1 MLVSGR
7 VRYNEN
13 YVVTTAGRVLS
24 SPPKRTPPLGAHFL
38 LFLDQQ
44 PKSHTTKNDCNSPS
58 FCKAP
63 KKKIS
68 SIPSPEILVWFPR
81 CPLRTT
87 KPFGQHYEFQN
98 SNDSFLFEAT
108 SQPSFLGKGRDPS
121 NHLPPG
127 TFNNQP
133 SLKAA
138 SEVTLHQQPEKSFP
152 GPQASRLNHSF

>member
-24 SPPKRTPPLGAHFL
+24 SPPKEPHPLEPTFCCSLINNRSLTPPKMIATLHPFAKH
-38 LFLDQQ
+38 Q
-44 PKSHTTKNDCNSPS
+44 
-58 FCKAP
+58 
-63 KKKIS
+63 KKIS